1 MQTIH
6 HNPAQGLSYRRSRS
20 HTEHV
25 LANKVRGR
33 STEVSVQPLRQQSLS
48 QRKQKDRRRHL
59 ECKKAKQREK
69 TTTTVN
75 FSLETDQFLTRPNC
89 LLGSTSKMAE
99 QHYSCKKSIIVRAAK
114 YAFAGQPRGPTP
126 SPPEGV
132 LPNSRLMG
140 MSRWM
145 GSHFHHQIDYYGVA
159 FLRELLEWGRTF
171 SVFWGSENSG
181 VQGFKNRKIY
191 TTLSLTNVEVHFR
204 VTQLKGFITQMH
216 KQKMT
221 KLGITKITFFP
232 K

>member
-6 HNPAQGLSYRRSRS
+6 HIPAQGLSYRRSRS

-48 QRKQKDRRRHL
+48 QRKQKDRGRHL
-59 ECKKAKQREK
+59 ECKKAKQRKK
-69 TTTTVN
+69 TSTTVN

-89 LLGSTSKMAE
+89 LLGSTSKMGE
-99 QHYSCKKSIIVRAAK
+99 QQKSIIVRAAK

-140 MSRWM
+140 MRRWM
-145 GSHFHHQIDYYGVA
+145 GSHLHHGIDYYGVA

-181 VQGFKNRKIY
+181 RQGFKNRKIY
-191 TTLSLTNVEVHFR
+191 TTLSLTNVSVHFR
-204 VTQLKGFITQMH
+204 MTKLKGFIRQMH
-216 KQKMT
+216 KQKVT
-221 KLGITKITFFP
+221 KLGLP
-232 K
+232 KLLFSQSN